1 MRLVYLMLLMLSFT
15 SCKKNEENNTPVFP
29 ILLKFSNSVGNQA
42 LQLNTAYTN
51 AFGESF
57 TPKTFRYYITN
68 ISVKNNSGQT
78 EILPATY
85 FLVSE
90 DSAAS
95 KTIQLQVQ
103 SNNITSVQF
112 LLGVDSTRNVSG
124 TQTGALD
131 PVLGMFWTWNTGY
144 ITAKL
149 EGNSPV
155 STIPQNAFQ
164 YHIGGFKTGENT
176 TRNIQLSLANAAQ
189 PKTGQPAI
197 IYIQADVLKWFSG
210 VHQLKIA
217 DNAFVHSPGALAVK
231 YADNFANMFSIQNV
245 INP

>member
-1 MRLVYLMLLMLSFT
+1 MRSGYLLLLLLTFA
-15 SCKKNEENNTPVFP
+15 SCKKSDENNPPVYP
-29 ILLKFSNSVGNQA
+29 LWLQFSNSAGNLP
-42 LQLNTAYTN
+42 LQLNAAYTN

-68 ISVKNNSGQT
+68 ISVKNSLGQT
-78 EILPATY
+78 ETLPSTY

-90 DSAAS
+90 DSLPS
-95 KTIQLQVQ
+95 KTIQLQTQ
-103 SNNITSVQF
+103 SNNISSIQF
-112 LLGVDSTRNVSG
+112 LLGVDSTKNVSG

-149 EGNSPV
+149 EGSSPV
-155 STIPQNAFQ
+155 SAIPQNAVQ

-176 TRNIQLSLANAAQ
+176 TRNIQLSLPTAAQ

-197 IYIQADVLKWFSG
+197 IQIRADMLKWFTG

-231 YADNFANMFSIQNV
+231 YADNFANMFSVQNV